1 MPEILLHYI
10 WLKHLWSGF
19 VQQTTDGQVI
29 EVISTGQYNTHA
41 GPDFSNAHIRIGNQ
55 EWIGNVEIH
64 VHSSDWNKHHHNID
78 PAYNN
83 TILHVVCQN
92 DQEVYNSAGEKI
104 IQCELKYPQGQ
115 DYIKQWMEDAQHMQT
130 PVHLIECSQR
140 LQADPTL
147 LTEGWKKALLLKRIE
162 CKQQSIQQ
170 ILQITQQS
178 WVHAFYI
185 VWRIILVFT
194 PME

>member
-1 MPEILLHYI
+1 M
-10 WLKHLWSGF
+10 WSGF

-64 VHSSDWNKHHHNID
+64 VHSSDWNKHRHNID

-92 DQEVYNSAGEKI
+92 DQEVYNSAGE
-104 IQCELKYPQGQ
+104 
-115 DYIKQWMEDAQHMQT
+115 
-130 PVHLIECSQR
+130 
-140 LQADPTL
+140 
-147 LTEGWKKALLLKRIE
+147 
-162 CKQQSIQQ
+162 
-170 ILQITQQS
+170 
-178 WVHAFYI
+178 
-185 VWRIILVFT
+185 
-194 PME
+194 